1 MVHPRRDRVGDVDER
16 RRAVYVPRRGAAFA
30 GRGVLGRPFGLQHL
44 RRPPGREVPPLLHR
58 QPRHGGLGGGPADP
72 GVRRGLVDAAQQ
84 PADRR
89 RRGGPSRRAL
99 DAVRPAAD
107 RCRPRLR
114 PGHRR
119 RAERRGEAR
128 RRRAALLQDP
138 RRGDGP
144 VRRRGVPL
152 RRRLGEP
159 ARPVRPPP
167 GADGRQEPPSRRR
180 DAALQ
185 LPHRRPLRVDRGRPL
200 VCDREGPRRAV
211 PDTARAQPAA
221 LRVARRPRV
230 AARAARA
237 GEGLCDRMGRRH
249 TAGVREAGDAEAAG
263 RRRPP
268 APAQPGGK
276 GAGRDGVVSG
286 PDSAFRRAAVM
297 NMKNLAVSLVLAA
310 MAFAASAA
318 AEKPN
323 VVIILADD
331 VGYGD
336 LSCYGAEMIR
346 TPNLDRLAAQG
357 RRFTNA
363 YAPGSVCTPT
373 RYALVTG
380 RFCWRTHLQKGV
392 AGSNEPLMI
401 ETNRLTIGSLA
412 KAHGYRTAAIGKWHL
427 GYGAAPKTDWNAP
440 LVPGP
445 MEIGF
450 DVHFAVP
457 NNHNDALRCFV
468 EGREVA
474 GRKPGVPFA
483 MVKGQP
489 IPAGLAQPRVDDL
502 VEEALADR
510 AVRFIDESHA
520 SPFLLYFA

>member
-1 MVHPRRDRVGDVDER
+1 
-16 RRAVYVPRRGAAFA
+16 
-30 GRGVLGRPFGLQHL
+30 
-44 RRPPGREVPPLLHR
+44 
-58 QPRHGGLGGGPADP
+58 
-72 GVRRGLVDAAQQ
+72 
-84 PADRR
+84 
-89 RRGGPSRRAL
+89 
-99 DAVRPAAD
+99 
-107 RCRPRLR
+107 
-114 PGHRR
+114 
-119 RAERRGEAR
+119 
-128 RRRAALLQDP
+128 
-138 RRGDGP
+138 
-144 VRRRGVPL
+144 
-152 RRRLGEP
+152 
-159 ARPVRPPP
+159 
-167 GADGRQEPPSRRR
+167 
-180 DAALQ
+180 
-185 LPHRRPLRVDRGRPL
+185 
-200 VCDREGPRRAV
+200 
-211 PDTARAQPAA
+211 
-221 LRVARRPRV
+221 
-230 AARAARA
+230 
-237 GEGLCDRMGRRH
+237 
-249 TAGVREAGDAEAAG
+249 
-263 RRRPP
+263 
-268 APAQPGGK
+268 
-276 GAGRDGVVSG
+276 
-286 PDSAFRRAAVM
+286 
-297 NMKNLAVSLVLAA
+297 MKNLAVSLVLAA
-310 MAFAASAA
+310 WAFAASAA

-336 LSCYGAEMIR
+336 LSCYGAEKIR

-392 AGSNEPLMI
+392 AGSTEPLMI

-445 MEIGF
+445 LEIGF

-520 SPFLLYFA
+520 SPFLLYFASVVAHTHITPAAKFRGTSGAGLYGDYMQQLDAEVGRVLDALDRHGIADRTLVLFSSDNGGALGDFTNAGENLNLADESGDVRARSRTAKRDARAAGHRTNGSLREGKGSPYEGGHRVPFIARWTGRVPAGTTGGETVCLGDVLATLARILGATLPEGAGEDSFDMLPALLGEPSAAPIHPALVLHSGGGIYSVRSASWKFIEMPDGKKAKPDELYDLAADPGETNNVAAANPDVVKRLAAALDKARKEGRTRP